1 MRLRRRLVQC
11 SNIVHLSASESHGEH
26 VAEEADVSEAAVR
39 KAIQQDQSSTEADA
53 DSLLWSVQD
62 QLCRTA
68 DLPRAPWWTEAQE
81 ERGGTEEQPAFVRSN
96 VVQSAP
102 LWALW
107 RHVYWIGCIRC
118 SHSRRK
124 TSKGSDIRKKGLW
137 SNFRVLVFELHRYH
151 HRLPC
156 RNWKF
161 FNAHQSYL
169 FRSSSCTL
177 DSESR
182 SHRPVRR
189 CRRQQRPAARRLR
202 QRNQQRQTWYSENL
216 TWSLLRHR
224 QESRKSLQLPKLTS
238 LVCSMLPTVFSA
250 NTLPSACYMY
260 VSKT

>member
-1 MRLRRRLVQC
+1 MLYLFSSLWYKSYRCFYFVVSFNLLFFFNMRLRRRLVQC

-39 KAIQQDQSSTEADA
+39 KAIQQDQSSAEADA

-124 TSKGSDIRKKGLW
+124 TSKGSDISYYLKRTK
-137 SNFRVLVFELHRYH
+137 VFGPIFVCSSLSCIDIILNCHDVIELY
-151 HRLPC
+151 
-156 RNWKF
+156 
-161 FNAHQSYL
+161 FNALQS
-169 FRSSSCTL
+169 
-177 DSESR
+177 
-182 SHRPVRR
+182 
-189 CRRQQRPAARRLR
+189 
-202 QRNQQRQTWYSENL
+202 
-216 TWSLLRHR
+216 
-224 QESRKSLQLPKLTS
+224 
-238 LVCSMLPTVFSA
+238 
-250 NTLPSACYMY
+250 
-260 VSKT
+260 